1 MKHKH
6 AELIKKWAD
15 GAKIQSKYSENYDW
29 EDVNPSWGEQ
39 FEYRVKPEE
48 KHMIN
53 QCSYKNQPKPE
64 RDLDAGATIDERWYI
79 TRKPKQ
85 EPVAWVCYGSS
96 DSEMHDIDFEQ
107 EVVDALTVGTILYT
121 TPPQSTWVGMT
132 DIEIDELWMSHHD
145 DFGNPLSETGYERAI
160 EDKLKEKNT

>member
-1 MKHKH
+1 MTDACLQESH
-6 AELIKKWAD
+6 
-15 GAKIQSKYSENYDW
+15 
-29 EDVNPSWGEQ
+29 
-39 FEYRVKPEE
+39 FEYCLILNEGIIDAIDALKA
-48 KHMIN
+48 
-53 QCSYKNQPKPE
+53 
-64 RDLDAGATIDERWYI
+64 LD
-79 TRKPKQ
+79 KQ